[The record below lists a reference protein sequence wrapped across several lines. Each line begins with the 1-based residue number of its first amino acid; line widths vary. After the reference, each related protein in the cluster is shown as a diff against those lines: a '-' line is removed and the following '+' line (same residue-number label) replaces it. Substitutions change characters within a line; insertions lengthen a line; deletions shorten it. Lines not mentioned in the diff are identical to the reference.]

1 MLRTTPREV
10 YIGLKS
16 NFELTPFQKGVLVG
30 TLLGDGSLQPRKK
43 FTRSHIK
50 HSLKQLSLVDFKRSV
65 FTEITNMKV
74 RQFQQEVKG
83 KKYYFAEFVT
93 LTHKVFSD
101 FYDCFYP
108 NGYKEVPKNIGQLL
122 VDPVS
127 LAVLIMD
134 DGSAENAG
142 LSISTHSFSED
153 GVTLLSQVIQNNFGI
168 SSNLRMNKGK
178 HILYFPK
185 TSINRLRKLI
195 GNLMLE
201 NFKYKIIPYNERP
214 RRDYTPGPAKRVMI

>member
-1 MLRTTPREV
+1 M
-10 YIGLKS
+10 
-16 NFELTPFQKGVLVG
+16 G

-43 FTRSHIK
+43 FARLHIK
-50 HSLKQLSLVDFKRSV
+50 HALKQLSLVDFKRSV
-65 FTEITNMKV
+65 FAEITNMKV

-108 NGYKEVPKNIGQLL
+108 NGHKEVPKNIGQLL

-134 DGSAENAG
+134 DGSAESAG
-142 LSISTHSFSED
+142 LSISTHSFSKR
-153 GVTLLSQVIQNNFGI
+153 GVKLLSQTIQNNFGI

-178 HILYFPK
+178 HILYFSK
-185 TSINRLRKLI
+185 ASMGLLRKLI
-195 GNLMLE
+195 DDLMLE
-201 NFKYKIIPYNERP
+201 DFKYKLVPYNERP
-214 RRDYTPGPAKRVMI
+214 RRDYTPGPDLIGI